1 MRVRLYGHPF
11 DIDESYLS
19 ADPGRVRRQVAEY
32 AAGDRRQFDLGVTFP
47 DDFRGEVMRAMAR
60 VPYGETRTYGELAA
74 EIESSAVAVG
84 GACGRNPVPVVVPC
98 HRIVAAGS
106 LGGYSAAGGVE
117 AKRALLD
124 AEAGQT
130 GLCAWQD

>member
-1 MRVRLYGHPF
+1 MRIRLHDHPF
-11 DIDESYLS
+11 DIDESFLA
-19 ADPGRVRRQVAEY
+19 ADSERIRRQIREY
-32 AAGDRRQFDLGVTFP
+32 AAGDRREFGLGVTFP
-47 DDFRGEVMRAMAR
+47 DDFRGAVMRAMAR
-60 VPYGETRTYGELAA
+60 VPYGETRTYGELAT
-74 EIESSAVAVG
+74 EIGSSAVAVG

-98 HRIVAAGS
+98 HRIVAADS

-130 GLCAWQD
+130 GLCEWQD